1 MNDFI
6 FDLIT
11 DGEFWGVP
19 EYWFT
24 DKLKRY
30 KDIINIEIN
39 NSEELETYL
48 KDWIEKHKFSN
59 IENSII
65 EYDLEKRILVR
76 KAVYTLDGKY
86 WRIIYYEYAYN
97 EYDLQEFPV
106 EVTPVKKV
114 ITEYIPIKNN

>member
-1 MNDFI
+1 MNDFV

-19 EYWFT
+19 EYFFT
-24 DKLKRY
+24 DQLKRY

-76 KAVYTLDGKY
+76 KAIYTLDDKY
-86 WRIIYYEYAYN
+86 WRIIYFEYVCN
-97 EYDLQEFPV
+97 EYDLQELPV